1 MTDTGVKTVGA
12 RDASDADMEGSAGLG
27 DWPVNLVDGAV
38 ASPLADVFDNGFVV
52 GDGKPGDDA
61 MAW

>member
-1 MTDTGVKTVGA
+1 
-12 RDASDADMEGSAGLG
+12 MEGSAGLG